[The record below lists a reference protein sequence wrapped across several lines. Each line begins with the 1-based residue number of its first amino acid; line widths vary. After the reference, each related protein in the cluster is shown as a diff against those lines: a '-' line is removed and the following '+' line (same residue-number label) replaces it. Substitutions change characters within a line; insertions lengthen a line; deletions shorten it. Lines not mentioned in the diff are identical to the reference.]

1 MNHDMTQTE
10 KEYIEPY
17 KNKESL
23 KPFLTCIDH
32 TVSRETFSLLLDPE
46 TDLLITFPRPK
57 QEDLPSYY
65 ESEEYISHTDSKR
78 TLMDKVYQLIKNY
91 SLKRKLKL
99 INKLAGNKGR
109 LLDIGCGTGDL
120 LSVCEKDGWQISGT
134 EPSKKARELAVQK
147 IDSPECIKEDLTEF
161 PDGDV
166 GNFDIITMWHVLEHV
181 PNLLEYIEK
190 LKELLTQDGYLIVAV
205 PNYKSYDA
213 THYKEF
219 WAAYD
224 APRHLWHFS
233 EKSIRHIFGE
243 HDFDLVKTLP
253 LIFDSFYV
261 SLLSEKYMTG
271 KSNLISGF
279 LTGLTSNIKA
289 RHTGEFSSKIY
300 LLKKR

>member
-1 MNHDMTQTE
+1 MNHDMTQAA
-10 KEYIEPY
+10 KEYKEPY
-17 KNKESL
+17 ENKEAL

-57 QEDLPSYY
+57 EADLPSYY

-99 INKLAGNKGR
+99 INKLIGGKGH

-134 EPSKKARELAVQK
+134 EPNRKARELAVHK
-147 IDSPECIKEDLTEF
+147 IDSPECIKEDLNEF
-161 PDGDV
+161 SGGDE
-166 GNFDIITMWHVLEHV
+166 GNFNIISMWHVLEHV

-205 PNYKSYDA
+205 PNFKSHDA
-213 THYKEF
+213 VHYKEF

-224 APRHLWHFS
+224 VPRHLWHFS
-233 EKSIRHIFGE
+233 EKSIRHIFGQ
-243 HDFDLVKTLP
+243 HDFDVVKTLP

-261 SLLSEKYMTG
+261 SLLSEKYKTG

-279 LTGLTSNIKA
+279 ITGLTSNIKA
-289 RHTGEFSSKIY
+289 RHSGEFSSKIY